1 MPPYS
6 LLKTLW
12 DRIKESYRVI
22 EVEKLKVSEVESQL
36 KAGARGSPS
45 PLIVLSS
52 LDGINQESR
61 QCNLRL
67 FAYKCSEQF
76 MKEPTENFY
85 LNADNFYAH
94 SNFQNIT
101 SAALVRKEVEKLV
114 KVANSPKLIKMINPA
129 RLHLSSEDELMVV
142 LNLQE
147 PPSVDNSFI
156 ETEEQ
161 KQEPEPVVKKETPTP
176 APAAPTKKQK

>member
-1 MPPYS
+1 M
-6 LLKTLW
+6 
-12 DRIKESYRVI
+12 
-22 EVEKLKVSEVESQL
+22 
-36 KAGARGSPS
+36 
-45 PLIVLSS
+45 
-52 LDGINQESR
+52 
-61 QCNLRL
+61 
-67 FAYKCSEQF
+67 
-76 MKEPTENFY
+76 
-85 LNADNFYAH
+85 
-94 SNFQNIT
+94 
-101 SAALVRKEVEKLV
+101 RKEVEKLI

-156 ETEEQ
+156 EAEEQ